1 MAIKLEATANEIE
14 LKKNRIKSL
23 NEVTDHDE
31 GYPTALAAKQYTD
44 SHKVTVDTELSD
56 KSDNPLQNKVIT
68 EELKKLK
75 ELGETQSDWNT
86 NDNTSPSYIK
96 NRPFYT
102 DKVESDVWEFTVPIT
117 NEATG
122 EGIYVSIPMPDADL
136 SQFTD
141 GQELEYEVYDSGEL
155 QSSGTDVFFKSVN
168 IREMFEDEY
177 TTVDA
182 DVPNELM
189 GMGQDAENVGI
200 IFGITLEITD
210 IEQGMGVVHNTPNAC
225 FVIGPGYGGNE
236 EYVAQVKF
244 KNFKNMVDHVNQI
257 PNKYIN
263 WDDYVNNKK
272 WKWEYRA
279 SAMPFDT
286 QPTIITGNVNKLKAD
301 TFYFIKYT
309 DTAETKFKLTYG
321 ADIFVDDT
329 LEFNRNNAWSDNYK
343 LIHCISVDT
352 TTNTAIFGKPY
363 PNDELISCSIPNN
376 TKNLRMKISTRAVNM
391 DIKNSPNPI
400 YSGNGTWGTG
410 FIISADDNPIT
421 GNNYK
426 TIGCGTQTVFNKSD
440 NSLVA
445 KEVIGR
451 GDGIGLIVI
460 SVNDPACIIDETT
473 ENESAQVKHPRYE
486 GLLQDDIMITV
497 ADDRRSYN
505 AEGTSTRVCWE
516 PINSVTFTNSFDL
529 SGIKATYP
537 IQLYSQLQ
545 STDKKLLFK
554 KNEVNNKNTQLLVST
569 GDATLTGF
577 SITVEG
583 EIE

>member
-1 MAIKLEATANEIE
+1 MLSEVEFYEGSQSEYGALS
-14 LKKNRIKSL
+14 KKFPNRL
-23 NEVTDHDE
+23 YFTN
-31 GYPTALAAKQYTD
+31 
-44 SHKVTVDTELSD
+44 DTHRIYKGDDLYGSAD
-56 KSDNPLQNKVIT
+56 
-68 EELKKLK
+68 
-75 ELGETQSDWNT
+75 QSDWNVNDAT
-86 NDNTSPSYIK
+86 NPSYVK
-96 NRPFYT
+96 NRPFY
-102 DKVESDVWEFTVPIT
+102 DEKIESDVWEFKVPIT

-141 GQELEYEVYDSGEL
+141 GQELEYEVYDGEEL
-155 QSSGTDVFFKSVN
+155 QSSGTNIFFKSVN

-189 GMGQDAENVGI
+189 GMGEDAENVGI

-210 IEQGMGVVHNTPNAC
+210 IEQSTGVIHNTPNAC

-236 EYVAQVKF
+236 EYAAQVKF
-244 KNFKNMVDHVNQI
+244 KNFKNMADHVNQI

-272 WKWEYRA
+272 WKWEYRT

-309 DTAETKFKLTYG
+309 DTAETKFNLTYG

-329 LEFNRNNAWSDNYK
+329 LEFNRNNAWTSSDDYK

-352 TTNTAIFGKPY
+352 ANNTAIFGKPY
-363 PNDELISCSIPNN
+363 LDDRFISCNIPNN
-376 TKNLRMKISTRAVNM
+376 TKNLRMKISARAVNM

-400 YSGNGTWGTG
+400 YSGNGAWGTG
-410 FIISADDNPIT
+410 VIVSADGDLLG
-421 GNNYK
+421 GNNYNA
-426 TIGCGTQTVFNKSD
+426 IGCYTETEINKSD
-440 NSLVA
+440 NSLTA
-445 KEVIGR
+445 KETILR
-451 GDGIGLIVI
+451 GDGVGMLL
-460 SVNDPACIIDETT
+460 SFNEDPACIIDTTT
-473 ENESAQVKHPRYE
+473 ENESTQVKHPRYE
-486 GLLQDDIMITV
+486 GLIQNDVFITV

-505 AEGTSTRVCWE
+505 LEGTLTGVCWE

-537 IQLYSQLQ
+537 IQCYSQLKRE
-545 STDKKLLFK
+545 DKKLFFK
-554 KNEVNNKNTQLLVST
+554 TNEANNKRTQLLIST
-569 GDATLTGF
+569 GDQTLTGF

>member
-1 MAIKLEATANEIE
+1 
-14 LKKNRIKSL
+14 
-23 NEVTDHDE
+23 
-31 GYPTALAAKQYTD
+31 
-44 SHKVTVDTELSD
+44 
-56 KSDNPLQNKVIT
+56 
-68 EELKKLK
+68 
-75 ELGETQSDWNT
+75 
-86 NDNTSPSYIK
+86 
-96 NRPFYT
+96 
-102 DKVESDVWEFTVPIT
+102 
-117 NEATG
+117 
-122 EGIYVSIPMPDADL
+122 
-136 SQFTD
+136 
-141 GQELEYEVYDSGEL
+141 
-155 QSSGTDVFFKSVN
+155 
-168 IREMFEDEY
+168 
-177 TTVDA
+177 
-182 DVPNELM
+182 
-189 GMGQDAENVGI
+189 
-200 IFGITLEITD
+200 
-210 IEQGMGVVHNTPNAC
+210 
-225 FVIGPGYGGNE
+225 
-236 EYVAQVKF
+236 
-244 KNFKNMVDHVNQI
+244 
-257 PNKYIN
+257 
-263 WDDYVNNKK
+263 
-272 WKWEYRA
+272 
-279 SAMPFDT
+279 
-286 QPTIITGNVNKLKAD
+286 
-301 TFYFIKYT
+301 
-309 DTAETKFKLTYG
+309 
-321 ADIFVDDT
+321 
-329 LEFNRNNAWSDNYK
+329 
-343 LIHCISVDT
+343 
-352 TTNTAIFGKPY
+352 
-363 PNDELISCSIPNN
+363 
-376 TKNLRMKISTRAVNM
+376 M

-505 AEGTSTRVCWE
+505 AEGTSTGVCWE

-554 KNEVNNKNTQLLVST
+554 KNEVNNKNTQLLIST